1 MGIVVKSW
9 DLNRVWTIYATRF
22 DNPIEMDKILQTTK
36 IPKCQKRNKN
46 LEYANDH

>member
-1 MGIVVKSW
+1 MEYK
-9 DLNRVWTIYATRF
+9 LYTNRFV
-22 DNPIEMDKILQTTK
+22 NPAEMDKILQTK